1 MVDNKNL
8 VKHELI
14 GLNIEIIDS
23 KNPTLKG
30 VSGKIIDETK
40 STIKIKSEK
49 GTKVIIKDQIKM
61 LITINNQKIEI
72 DGSKLVGR
80 LEDRLKK

>member
-1 MVDNKNL
+1 MIDNKNL
-8 VKHELI
+8 VKHGLI
-14 GLNIEIIDS
+14 GLNIEITNS

-40 STIKIKSEK
+40 STITIKSQK
-49 GTKVIIKDQIKM
+49 GTKIIIKDQIKM
-61 LITINNQKIEI
+61 SITIDNKKVEI